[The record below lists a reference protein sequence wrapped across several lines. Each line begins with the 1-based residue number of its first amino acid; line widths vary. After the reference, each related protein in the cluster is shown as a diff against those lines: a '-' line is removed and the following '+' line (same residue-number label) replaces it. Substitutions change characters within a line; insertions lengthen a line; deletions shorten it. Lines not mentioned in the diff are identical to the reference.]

1 MSFKE
6 SNPAKMHLIQFTIV
20 QSFILLLYLFI
31 LLSLFLGLMSI
42 LSDNGEFLIGFFM
55 FVYLGSCM
63 GPYLLIY
70 IIVVFSLALWRRG
83 VYGEEHKKSSIIAFF
98 LGILGLVIPP
108 ALMVMVLA
116 FISVYEKVYIVIPFF
131 AYLVP
136 AFLVIGMYFFV
147 KDIGGRNK
155 GAVGLIIYLIS
166 TLCVVLL
173 FTVLLMGE
181 MDWSRVLITII
192 LLFAIFFTIFNMIGL
207 VLLLMGYIDAFKWTN
222 ANKPLIDTQQKQQ
235 MEMQQYQVQMQQ
247 RTLELQRE
255 QIDMQ
260 MEQLKMLSE
269 VRQEVLE
276 NGNPLIEPE
285 LNEARY
291 DKRFRY

>member
-6 SNPAKMHLIQFTIV
+6 SNPAKMHLIQFTII
-20 QSFILLLYLFI
+20 QSFLLLLYMFI
-31 LLSLFLGLMSI
+31 LLSLFLGLMAL
-42 LSDNGEFLIGFFM
+42 LSDSEEFLFGPIIFAYF
-55 FVYLGSCM
+55 GSCV

-70 IIVVFSLALWRRG
+70 VIVVFSLALWRRG
-83 VYGEEHKKSSIIAFF
+83 VYGEAHKRSSIITFF
-98 LGILGLVIPP
+98 LGILGLVVPP

-116 FISVYEKVYIVIPFF
+116 FMGIFEKVYVVIPFF
-131 AYLVP
+131 AYMVP
-136 AFLVIGMYFFV
+136 VCLVIGMYFFV

-155 GAVGLIIYLIS
+155 GAVGLIIYLTS
-166 TLCVVLL
+166 TLCAVLL
-173 FTVLLMGE
+173 FTAMLLGE
-181 MDWSRVLITII
+181 MDWSKVLMTTL
-192 LLFAIFFTIFNMIGL
+192 LLFGIIFTIANIVGL

-247 RTLELQRE
+247 KTLELQRE

-276 NGNPLIEPE
+276 DGKPLIEPE

-291 DKRFRY
+291 D